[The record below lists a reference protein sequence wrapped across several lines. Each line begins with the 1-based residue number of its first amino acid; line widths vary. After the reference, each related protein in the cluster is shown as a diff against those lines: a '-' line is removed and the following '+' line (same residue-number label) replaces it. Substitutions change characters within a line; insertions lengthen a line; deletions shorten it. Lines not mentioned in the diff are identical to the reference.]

1 MGKKQLNVRVD
12 ATTAEMA
19 RERAEQQGISM
30 NQYIERLVQ
39 QDMGEAGL
47 RFVDAAAQFMK
58 EFEGEFLAE
67 FGEGAV
73 AGDSRQGG
81 RR

>member
-39 QDMGEAGL
+39 QDMGESGRA
-47 RFVDAAAQFMK
+47 FVDAAAQFMK
-58 EFEGEFLAE
+58 EYETAFLAE
-67 FGEGAV
+67 FAEP
-73 AGDSRQGG
+73 GDLQDVHR
-81 RR
+81 

>member
-1 MGKKQLNVRVD
+1 MVKKQLNVRVD
-12 ATTAEMA
+12 ATTAEIA

-39 QDMGEAGL
+39 QDMGESGRA
-47 RFVDAAAQFMK
+47 FVDAAAQFMK
-58 EFEGEFLAE
+58 EYETAFLAE
-67 FGEGAV
+67 FGEP
-73 AGDSRQGG
+73 GDLQDV

>member
-12 ATTAEMA
+12 VTTAEMA

-39 QDMGEAGL
+39 QDMGETGL

-58 EFEGEFLAE
+58 EYESEFLAE
-67 FGEGAV
+67 FDERV
-73 AGDSRQGG
+73 PAGDRQGG

>member
-39 QDMGEAGL
+39 QDMGESGRA
-47 RFVDAAAQFMK
+47 FVDAAAQFMK
-58 EFEGEFLAE
+58 EYETAFLAE
-67 FGEGAV
+67 FAEP
-73 AGDSRQGG
+73 GDLQDV